1 MVTAEPYVWCEQPSK
16 LEGRNANP
24 WQRTNSEF
32 ARAAFVLVCATF
44 RIVVYSVLTQCVE
57 SDALHPVTPYN
68 DSVLLARLDSAGRD
82 KLSGD
87 LNGRYK
93 DLLSENG
100 QHMRDLKAGQLLA
113 NQSPLLCWSSISITE
128 AFAAWLRFLLSK
140 YWRLSRDNS
149 SLEILLS
156 AFSSTFSALLT
167 LGPAVC
173 CLLFRQRD
181 VGTLLRKMQINCG
194 RKSEKFWAPSAA
206 HQGKLVPQ
214 NLKGVIAFAS
224 TLGLLLQALP
234 CRGFRSDAPAFAC
247 SRYTLVAEHGER
259 HFNRRFVAAQD
270 DRDQGRHSMRASHM
284 ADWAAKA

>member
-113 NQSPLLCWSSISITE
+113 NQLASPLLEFHFYNRGFCRL
-128 AFAAWLRFLLSK
+128 AAV
-140 YWRLSRDNS
+140 
-149 SLEILLS
+149 
-156 AFSSTFSALLT
+156 SALQILAIESRQF
-167 LGPAVC
+167 LPRDLAIG
-173 CLLFRQRD
+173 LFID
-181 VGTLLRKMQINCG
+181 LFGAFDAGTR
-194 RKSEKFWAPSAA
+194 
-206 HQGKLVPQ
+206 
-214 NLKGVIAFAS
+214 
-224 TLGLLLQALP
+224 GLLP
-234 CRGFRSDAPAFAC
+234 FIPSTGCRNIVTQNA
-247 SRYTLVAEHGER
+247 
-259 HFNRRFVAAQD
+259 N
-270 DRDQGRHSMRASHM
+270 
-284 ADWAAKA
+284 